1 MSFIAKLSCPP
12 DNLQRL
18 CDLNGKQYSSISVI
32 FQYLA
37 RVPLALLNVMS
48 GLPGK
53 PDRNSMSF
61 VPDKSIKGISLL
73 GKKTVVLIGAPS
85 YAYSSKLNLFNP
97 AYAEYFPLAWFLVD
111 CPGIEIKGALAH
123 VYVSGIN
130 FTPLGIPRSTAGI
143 QNPYSPTFCNSIS
156 DNGKYFRLYT
166 KTGGC
171 HSLIK
176 TSQQFFFEGRRQSSR
191 QFSPRIYGKCSKGT
205 VTGGTQLL
213 QGKHDHKAIRQ
224 PQSRDRCQSVF
235 NNLKSFSS
243 IVFKLKSY
251 FRKSRSVL
259 IKLAFSYTKVSPEFS
274 QGLMGIFPDRLY
286 NTEQTGDSRRV
297 HLSRSQHFTSRI
309 KSGFRHTRSSTYFS
323 LSCGSATITAS
334 IFSMRVH
341 SSVEK
346 CLAKYGES
354 SPHSCGI

>member
-1 MSFIAKLSCPP
+1 MSFITKLSCPP

-61 VPDKSIKGISLL
+61 VPDKSIKGISLF

-97 AYAEYFPLAWFLVD
+97 AYAEYFPSVWLFIN

-123 VYVSGIN
+123 VYVPGIN
-130 FTPLGIPRSTAGI
+130 FTPLGIPRPTAGI
-143 QNPYSPTFCNSIS
+143 QNPYPPAFCNGIS
-156 DNGKYFRLYT
+156 DDGKYFRLYT
-166 KTGGC
+166 KTGVC
-171 HSLIK
+171 HLLIK
-176 TSQQFFFEGRRQSSR
+176 TSQQFFLEGRRQSSS

-205 VTGGTQLL
+205 VTGGAQLL

-235 NNLKSFSS
+235 NNLESFSS
-243 IVFKLKSY
+243 IIFKLKPHFS
-251 FRKSRSVL
+251 KSCSVL
-259 IKLAFSYTKVSPEFS
+259 IKLAFSYTKASPEFS
-274 QGLMGIFPDRLY
+274 QRLMGIFPDRLY

-297 HLSRSQHFTSRI
+297 HFSRSQYFTSRI
-309 KSGFRHTRSSTYFS
+309 KSGFRHTRSPTCFS
-323 LSCGSATITAS
+323 LSCDSTTIPAS
-334 IFSMRVH
+334 VFSMRVH

-346 CLAKYGES
+346 YF
-354 SPHSCGI
+354 